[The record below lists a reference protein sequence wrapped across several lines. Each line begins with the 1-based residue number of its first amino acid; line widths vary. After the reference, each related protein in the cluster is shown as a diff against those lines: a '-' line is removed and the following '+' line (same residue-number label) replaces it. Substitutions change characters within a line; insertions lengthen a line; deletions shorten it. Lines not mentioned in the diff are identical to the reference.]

1 LKAADRIKEERLH
14 IIVAGDGD
22 ETLLNPW
29 KQNPQI
35 HFLGK
40 VPHRVLLE
48 ILKDSQLFCLPTTYP
63 EGLPTVILEAG
74 YFGVPVIATDMGGIN
89 EVISDN
95 KTGKIIPPDD
105 PESLQSAI
113 LELIRDEEERNT
125 LGAELQK
132 KISAEFTWQKTA
144 QEVKKIIE
152 SI

>member
-1 LKAADRIKEERLH
+1 M
-14 IIVAGDGD
+14 
-22 ETLLNPW
+22 
-29 KQNPQI
+29 
-35 HFLGK
+35 
-40 VPHRVLLE
+40 LE